1 MNPELQR
8 NLWLEATP
16 RRLALVAAG
25 VAGVFVAVW
34 LLDRG
39 RHAYAVTLAGSL
51 VFFATALA
59 WAPRAARAAVTEEVR
74 GGSWDFQRLCALS
87 PWEMTWGK
95 LAGATA
101 RSWVGAG
108 LGLGLAAL
116 QLTSTSSLRHAGF
129 WVLVAL
135 GLAVT
140 LQASGLA
147 TGLIDVRRARA
158 SGRPLSGRAP
168 GLLLLMLGL
177 VSLAALV
184 WVRARVGQALVQAGL
199 SRMAQHAGP
208 GAPAAPV
215 WWFGHAF
222 GPLGFAALSLVLL
235 AAWAL
240 VWAWRLMRLELQF
253 VNAPWLWAGFLAL
266 AGLYVLGFDPGD
278 AATSP
283 GAARLSAAAH
293 LWAAL
298 AYVAAFAEPAD
309 RVRARQFGAALQGR
323 QPRRMLSHLPLPAL
337 PSLLASIGGLL
348 VAILYVRGG
357 DPEAA
362 LGVLATLAF
371 FARDLGIIAW
381 RRFAGRGRQGDA
393 GVLVLLLA
401 LYLAGAGLGRVF
413 GGLHGQAL
421 FWPSRTLPG
430 VSLVAG
436 AAEAALAWLL
446 AGAAIARPAPPRRA
460 PWPSATGA
468 ASGAEVSSTAA
479 PSPSW
484 EPRSQPAA
492 SGAAV
497 PETD

>member
-8 NLWLEATP
+8 NLWLDATP
-16 RRLALVAAG
+16 RKLGFVAAG
-25 VAGVFVAVW
+25 VAGVFAAVW

-59 WAPRAARAAVTEEVR
+59 WAPRAARASVTDEVR

-101 RSWVGAG
+101 RPWAAAAAG
-108 LGLGLAAL
+108 LALAAL
-116 QLTSTSSLRHAGF
+116 QLASTSSLRHAGF

-177 VSLAALV
+177 FSLAVLV
-184 WVRARVGQALVQAGL
+184 WVRARVGQALAGL
-199 SRMAQHAGP
+199 TLHAGRS
-208 GAPAAPV
+208 APTAPV

-222 GPLGFAALSLVLL
+222 GPLGFAALSLVIL
-235 AAWAL
+235 AGWAL

-253 VNAPWLWAGFLAL
+253 VNAPWVWAAFLAF
-266 AGLYVLGFDPGD
+266 AGLYVFGFDPGD
-278 AATSP
+278 AVANAE
-283 GAARLSAAAH
+283 AARLSSAATA
-293 LWAAL
+293 WAAL
-298 AYVAAFAEPAD
+298 AYIAAFAEPAD
-309 RVRARQFGAALQGR
+309 RVRARQFGAALR
-323 QPRRMLSHLPLPAL
+323 DSQPARMLSHLPLPAL
-337 PSLLASIGGLL
+337 PSLLALAGGLL
-348 VAILYVRGG
+348 VAGLHARDG
-357 DPEAA
+357 DPGAA
-362 LGVLATLAF
+362 LGVLAALAF
-371 FARDLGIIAW
+371 FVRDLGIIAW
-381 RRFAGRGRQGDA
+381 RRFAGRGAQGDA

-413 GGLHGQAL
+413 GGLHGEAL

-430 VSLVAG
+430 LSLLAG
-436 AAEAALAWLL
+436 FVEAALAWLL
-446 AGAAIARPAPPRRA
+446 AAAAVARPAPPRRA
-460 PWPSATGA
+460 PWPSLAAAANDGEPPSATR
-468 ASGAEVSSTAA
+468 
-479 PSPSW
+479 SPSW
-484 EPRSQPAA
+484 ERRP
-492 SGAAV
+492 
-497 PETD
+497 